1 MEPGETKFS
10 IVLRHAL
17 PDDEEFLFNVFESAC
32 EPIVACLPLH
42 AAGKREFV
50 ASQYRA
56 MLLSRRQL
64 YPSCSRDIIIVGERP
79 AGFIAVDRRETR
91 IRIVD
96 VMLLPAFRNRGIGGT
111 LLRTIL
117 AEADR
122 HRMAVDLRVERS
134 NPAKRL
140 YDRLGFTAVGDD
152 GVHITMERCPS

>member
-1 MEPGETKFS
+1 M
-10 IVLRHAL
+10 
-17 PDDEEFLFNVFESAC
+17 FESAC

-96 VMLLPAFRNRGIGGT
+96 VMLLPAFAIGGSAARYYGRSS
-111 LLRTIL
+111 LRQTGI
-117 AEADR
+117 AWR
-122 HRMAVDLRVERS
+122 WTF
-134 NPAKRL
+134 
-140 YDRLGFTAVGDD
+140 G
-152 GVHITMERCPS
+152 